1 MSRIAQFSASFHL
14 GMLELA
20 TILFVAASFFISFV
34 EADMLALYET
44 MMLAGSISLN
54 SAKATGVPL
63 TELEY
68 GWGMV
73 LRNAIVPLIGS
84 FAAMLIPVLI
94 YKARSPFSLSGQRI
108 DLLEKIVII
117 TLIAVAVFMPF
128 VTWSILDNALNTLLL
143 SKKIEPIF
151 YDYRM
156 YKQQW
161 TIIANFTVEI
171 FIGLMSIY
179 EIMKGDGGK
188 SAISEQP
195 KSKPKQDEKNKTT
208 GQVNVPANNNNSSNN
223 TSELPATKSGNN
235 SKFAAISNNTDS
247 TNTTPPTTTTTT
259 SIISAKEADN
269 NTGKK

>member
-1 MSRIAQFSASFHL
+1 MSKIAQFSASFHL

-44 MMLAGSISLN
+44 MMLAGSVSLN

-84 FAAMLIPVLI
+84 FAAMLVPVLI
-94 YKARSPFSLSGQRI
+94 YKARSPFSPSAQRI
-108 DLLEKIVII
+108 DLLEKVVISALI
-117 TLIAVAVFMPF
+117 TVAIFMPF

-179 EIMKGDGGK
+179 EIMKEDGGK
-188 SAISEQP
+188 ATLSEQY

-208 GQVNVPANNNNSSNN
+208 GQVNVTTNSNNNGNN
-223 TSELPATKSGNN
+223 TTELSATKSGNN
-235 SKFAAISNNTDS
+235 NKFTTISNNADG
-247 TNTTPPTTTTTT
+247 TNTTPTTIATTT
-259 SIISAKEADN
+259 SVISAKEADN